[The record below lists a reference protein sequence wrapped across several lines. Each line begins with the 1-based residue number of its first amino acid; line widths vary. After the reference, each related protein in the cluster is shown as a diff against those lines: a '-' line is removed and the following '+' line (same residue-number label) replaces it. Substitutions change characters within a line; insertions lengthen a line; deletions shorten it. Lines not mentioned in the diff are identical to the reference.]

1 VTWCP
6 QEPQLVST
14 TIRENLRIADPDAD
28 DDALRAALRGAAL
41 PTWTDRLD
49 TRLGATGASVSGGEG
64 TRLALARALLHT
76 KPGGLVLFDE
86 PTAHLDAD
94 SAATV
99 LDTIGRG
106 LHDHTV
112 LHVTH
117 DPAQTADADM
127 IIEVRAGQVLLRRP
141 ATASERPLASS
152 GRT

>member
-1 VTWCP
+1 
-6 QEPQLVST
+6 VST

-28 DDALRAALRGAAL
+28 DAALRAALIRAAL

-49 TRLGATGASVSGGEG
+49 ARLGATGATVSGGEG
-64 TRLALARALLHT
+64 TRLAVARALLHAR
-76 KPGGLVLFDE
+76 PGGLVLFDE
-86 PTAHLDAD
+86 PTAHLDRA

-106 LHDHTV
+106 LHGHTV

-117 DPAQTADADM
+117 EQADVADADM
-127 IIEVRAGQVLLRRP
+127 IIEIRSGQVVLR
-141 ATASERPLASS
+141 SSGERALAGS